1 MHSDSRQSSS
11 LHLLYSQSH
20 FQVISKRL
28 SGRIELHQASVG
40 STLLLQLLI
49 FAQIVLQLGLI
60 FLEMVL
66 QLAKLTL
73 RGLVMAA
80 FVEMIFLLLL
90 LLLIRVVRVDDSIK
104 EAIFF
109 MSGQDVGFY
118 I

>member
-1 MHSDSRQSSS
+1 MHSDSRQPSS

-20 FQVISKRL
+20 FQVIPKRL
-28 SGRIELHQASVG
+28 PRRIELHQASVG
-40 STLLLQLLI
+40 STLLQFLI
-49 FAQIVLQLGLI
+49 FTQIVLQLGLI

-73 RGLVMAA
+73 LRRLVMAA
-80 FVEMIFLLLL
+80 FVEMIFLLL

-118 I
+118 T

>member
-1 MHSDSRQSSS
+1 MHSDSRQPSS

-20 FQVISKRL
+20 FQVIPKRL
-28 SGRIELHQASVG
+28 PRRIELHQASVG
-40 STLLLQLLI
+40 STLLLQFLI
-49 FAQIVLQLGLI
+49 FTQIVLQLGLI

-73 RGLVMAA
+73 LRRLVMAA
-80 FVEMIFLLLL
+80 FVEMIFLLL

-118 I
+118 T